1 MESNTQKLIHSFGA
15 LADLGQEV
23 ADTGDFMEMVRT
35 SLHLLLGTLAIRR
48 GAIIECPIHLL
59 PEDNSTNLLAVWG
72 LAEDYQPQF
81 DVEDADREVFLNIT
95 DGAVDVLGLVQGPTS
110 KLQSQIRIPTRR
122 DSDQVETKNRTGRG
136 PGQPGWGGGSDPV
149 EDSTK
154 RTSEPPPIF
163 LHRYAIELQQQ
174 GIDLIIPMVV
184 RGELTGFVL
193 IGGKASGEPFTA
205 DDLEVMKSMV
215 RHIGVGIHTHRL
227 LGEVKQQAIENR
239 RLYED
244 LRAIYRDTVR
254 AFAAAIDIK
263 DKYTQGHSERVGK
276 YSEII
281 ARELGFGEEQVEGMA
296 IAGYLHDV
304 GKLVVERDII
314 NAPYRIDAKQ
324 SSELNRHP
332 AAGFEILSPIHHP
345 YADIPLMAKYHHER
359 MDGRGYPDG
368 LTDEQIPLGAKIVTL
383 ADSFDAMTTD
393 RPYKTRR
400 TFDEVILDLRRNTGS
415 QFDPIVVAAFC
426 RALLK
431 ELSGETKERRF
442 HKMLG
447 KNYLDATKDV
457 PLLNEL
463 LAELDPNTQT
473 AAAGTT

>member
-15 LADLGQEV
+15 LADLGQEI
-23 ADTGDFMEMVRT
+23 ADSGDFMEMVRT

-48 GAIIECPIHLL
+48 GAVLECPAHLETTNCL
-59 PEDNSTNLLAVWG
+59 ATWGLSPDYGVEYVIDTETKGALVNSTKGVLEVDEDDPEALRG
-72 LAEDYQPQF
+72 L
-81 DVEDADREVFLNIT
+81 
-95 DGAVDVLGLVQGPTS
+95 
-110 KLQSQIRIPTRR
+110 
-122 DSDQVETKNRTGRG
+122 RT
-136 PGQPGWGGGSDPV
+136 Q
-149 EDSTK
+149 E
-154 RTSEPPPIF
+154 
-163 LHRYAIELQQQ
+163 IEL
-174 GIDLIIPMVV
+174 IVPMVV
-184 RGELTGFVL
+184 RGELTGLVAL
-193 IGGKASGEPFTA
+193 GGKASDEPFSP
-205 DDLEVMKSMV
+205 DDLEVVQAMV

-227 LGEVKQQAIENR
+227 LAEVKQQADENR
-239 RLYED
+239 RLYFD

-281 ARELGFGEEQVEGMA
+281 AREMGWGEEEVEGMA

-332 AAGFEILSPIHHP
+332 GAGFDILSPIHHP

-368 LTDEQIPLGAKIVTL
+368 LTDKQIPIGAKIVTL

-400 TFDEVILDLRRNTGS
+400 TFAEVIVDLRNNTGT
-415 QFDPIVVAAFC
+415 QFDPIVVSAFC

-431 ELSGETKERRF
+431 ELTGETKERRF
-442 HKMLG
+442 LKMLG
-447 KNYLDATKDV
+447 KNYLDGERDK
-457 PLLNEL
+457 PLLVEL
-463 LAELDPNTQT
+463 LSELDPSTQAAT
-473 AAAGTT
+473 ASGA